1 MLSIATVT
9 TLTGVASHNVSAA
22 DYTVES
28 GDTLWGLANENGT
41 SVSNL
46 KEMNNLS
53 SDLIVPG
60 EVLEMDEKKE
70 ETHVKEDNQG
80 IYTIKSG
87 DMLYKIGQKFN
98 VDYKQIKKWNNLSS
112 DMIYA
117 GKTLIVSADAVPAEQ
132 KAPVVTEATTQ
143 SNAADTQG
151 QADTVNQQVEAEKTE
166 AQPSNQN
173 NEKEAP
179 AVVEQSQNNTEAAE
193 QSVQTTH
200 SDNASQQVEPK
211 QAATQPANQN
221 NEKESSNVA
230 QTSNQNRTEDVQQ
243 SANENNQNV
252 NQSSQETPA
261 VVENTS
267 NNEVATQNVN
277 SQETTQVQ
285 APVPQAPAPSV
296 ASGSY
301 GSNYYMTGDCTWYV
315 FERRKEMGASVSNS
329 WGDAKNWA
337 SAARSEGLQVNNT
350 PSVGAIMQSAA
361 FQNGSYSF
369 GHVAVVEAV
378 NADGS
383 IVVSEMNWSGGV
395 GNKTTRTVSASSAA
409 SHNFIH

>member
-1 MLSIATVT
+1 MKKTLLSIATVT

-60 EVLEMDEKKE
+60 EVLEVDEEKE
-70 ETHVKEDNQG
+70 ETHVKEENQG

-87 DMLYKIGQKFN
+87 DTLYKIGQKFN
-98 VDYKQIKKWNNLSS
+98 VDYKQIKTWNNLSS

-132 KAPVVTEATTQ
+132 KAPVVAEAATQ
-143 SNAADTQG
+143 NNSADTQA
-151 QADTVNQQVEAEKTE
+151 QADTTNQQADSEKTE
-166 AQPSNQN
+166 AQQSNQN
-173 NEKEAP
+173 NETEAP
-179 AVVEQSQNNTEAAE
+179 AVVEQSQDNTE
-193 QSVQTTH
+193 VQATQ
-200 SDNASQQVEPK
+200 SDNANQQVEPK

-221 NEKESSNVA
+221 NEQESSNVA

-285 APVPQAPAPSV
+285 APAPQAPAPSV

-395 GNKTTRTVSASSAA
+395 GNKTTRTVSASNVA